1 MALSFDIARCGV
13 THENYHCPLAHHCL
27 RRIDKGRPEY
37 QAFTAFKGG
46 PDCDGFIDDAQ
57 RTTEPPEA

>member
-1 MALSFDIARCGV
+1 MLPYDTARCAV
-13 THENYHCPLAHHCL
+13 TNANYQCPLKRHCL

-46 PDCDGFIDDAQ
+46 ANCDGFIDK
-57 RTTEPPEA
+57 EESP